1 MAQIRL
7 IRIDFR
13 LIHGQVIT
21 KWFGSTMSNE
31 IVIIDDDLSKDDFMT
46 SIYEMSAPPGA
57 KVTVYD
63 VENAVKQ
70 WNENEL
76 GNGKLLVLFKNVQ
89 QAYKAYQLGFPFK
102 ELQIGGL
109 GSAPGR
115 KVVFGPITMDD
126 ADAKMLKEMNES
138 GVFVYL
144 HQVPEEGKMEFSK
157 VLEKNEFHI

>member
-63 VENAVKQ
+63 VENAVK
-70 WNENEL
+70 
-76 GNGKLLVLFKNVQ
+76 
-89 QAYKAYQLGFPFK
+89 
-102 ELQIGGL
+102 
-109 GSAPGR
+109 
-115 KVVFGPITMDD
+115 
-126 ADAKMLKEMNES
+126 
-138 GVFVYL
+138 
-144 HQVPEEGKMEFSK
+144 
-157 VLEKNEFHI
+157 